1 MTHVQLEYSK
11 ITDYIYVGTN
21 MCNNKT
27 CSMHFGKLKK
37 LNIKADIDL
46 ESERN
51 EDPHGVE
58 TYLWLP
64 TKDNTPSTFLQ
75 LNIGVKYID
84 DLVNAKKRIYVH
96 CKLGHGRSPMLII
109 AYFIYKGMKF
119 KDAFKFVKKK
129 RPEIHLNKLQ
139 LNGLKKFEKSIK
151 KK

>member
-1 MTHVQLEYSK
+1 MTHIQLEYSK
-11 ITDYIYVGTN
+11 ITNYIYIGTN

-58 TYLWLP
+58 AYLWLP
-64 TKDNTPSTFLQ
+64 TKDNTSPSPVQ
-75 LNIGVKYID
+75 LSIGVKYID
-84 DLVNAKKRIYVH
+84 DFVKAKKRIYVH
-96 CKLGHGRSPMLII
+96 CKLGHGRSPMLVI
-109 AYFIYKGMKF
+109 AYFIHKGMKM
-119 KDAFKFVKKK
+119 KESLAFVKKK

-139 LNGLKKFEKSIK
+139 LNALKKFEKNIK